1 MRQDEQDGQD
11 EKTQQTLVQSQLVHP
26 VHLVYFLVSQ
36 SCQLRFSEVKVRRAD
51 DRVVRHLAQ
60 ARGIQTAR
68 VIAN

>member
-36 SCQLRFSEVKVRRAD
+36 SCQLRFKFRTT
-51 DRVVRHLAQ
+51 LLT
-60 ARGIQTAR
+60 IK
-68 VIAN
+68 